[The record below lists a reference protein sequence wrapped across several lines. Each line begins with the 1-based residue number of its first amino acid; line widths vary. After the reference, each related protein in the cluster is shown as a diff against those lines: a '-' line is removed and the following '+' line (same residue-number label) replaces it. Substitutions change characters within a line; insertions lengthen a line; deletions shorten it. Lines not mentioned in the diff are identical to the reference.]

1 MESIAESVYA
11 SLDASLD
18 QLSLTLMAH
27 DESLTAYVAQFR
39 ETRKQELE
47 EINRRKKLGTSHYP
61 GLLLTVRK
69 KSRAISTKKYIQSDY
84 DEMGGKKL
92 VFSQLNLAVV
102 SGDYSEYIRVNANG
116 TYNPKRVVRFA
127 NIRAYAK
134 ADKEWVEKVV
144 MDVNALNQS
153 GLQLRDAYLNLAE
166 CHYEALKR
174 YDLNAM
180 KRSNFVDHD
189 ESVRSS

>member
-61 GLLLTVRK
+61 GLLLMVRK

-116 TYNPKRVVRFA
+116 TYNPKRV
-127 NIRAYAK
+127 
-134 ADKEWVEKVV
+134 EKVV